1 MKGIDPSFT
10 LMVKDLI
17 LQTFAEASGFMLGS
31 YAEPETPRIPQIK
44 IFFQKEKEKKWSV
57 IL

>member
-44 IFFQKEKEKKWSV
+44 IFFQKEKEKK
-57 IL
+57 